1 MQYVAD
7 NSIFQWL
14 LIVVSYLMA
23 EPNMRAIMQNLT
35 ATSLWELGRRAYIAF
50 RFRKGIDSST
60 AQLASS
66 QLTDGAEGLT
76 TVMLAAINSLRDHSG
91 EITIK
96 TQRSRYEKIEMTIK
110 VTAETR
116 QVTSLSLSVAKPSRR
131 SQHQHNTQR
140 MLFD

>member
-35 ATSLWELGRRAYIAF
+35 ATSLWELGRVACRAF
-50 RFRKGIDSST
+50 HFRKGIDSRPT
-60 AQLASS
+60 QVVNLQVADRPDDLK
-66 QLTDGAEGLT
+66 
-76 TVMLAAINSLRDHSG
+76 TVMLAAINVLSDRGG
-91 EITIK
+91 EVTIK
-96 TQRSRYEKIEMTIK
+96 TQKSRYEKTEMTIK
-110 VTAETR
+110 VTAETT
-116 QVTSLSLSVAKPSRR
+116 QATSLSLSAVKRARP
-131 SQHQHNTQR
+131 QHQHNSQR